1 MRRDEWLA
9 GRPLCVREPFE
20 ERNMARRLHAV
31 GEGSLAVP
39 GGDVSLL
46 TT

>member
-1 MRRDEWLA
+1 MRWDEWFT
-9 GRPLCVREPFE
+9 GQPLCVREPFG
-20 ERNMARRLHAV
+20 ERARHLHAV
-31 GEGSLAVP
+31 GEGSLTAP